1 MTRAPRRPH
10 GDERAAV
17 PILTA
22 RGMVKRFGG
31 VVALNGGEISLS
43 AGRVRGLL
51 GANGAGKSV
60 LSAILAGET
69 RPDEGEMSFD
79 GHPVSHPSPRAARDR
94 GIVIAHQH
102 ASLVPDLP
110 VWENLF
116 LGAERR
122 GRLGLI
128 DQEGSRAAA
137 AEALARLSSDFDI
150 DRLAGELSSAEQ
162 QLVEIARALLRKPR
176 VLILDEPT
184 ASLAHTEVE
193 RLFREIRKLASEGV
207 ATVFISHRLPEVE
220 EICDD
225 LVVLRNG
232 QTVGSWSIGPKLDH
246 DRLLSLMTG
255 ETEIASRKRL
265 ARDIGPVVLEATG
278 LAVAP
283 RHEGATLSLR
293 RGEIVGLAGLQG
305 QGQEEILEALAG
317 ARRITAGRVQVEGAE
332 LRARRPSDMIRRGVC
347 LVPGDRHRQGV
358 FIGQPIEE
366 NLDYPLACV
375 RRRPWILPFAEIR
388 RTALAII
395 ERLGIKASGPTQEVG
410 ALSGGNQQKVVIG
423 KWLPLATKVLLLSDP
438 AKGVDVH
445 AKGEIYAAV
454 ERLAADGAGV
464 LLHASDFKELL
475 SLCDRVLVVYA
486 GRIVCEFAGETMT
499 EYNLLAASFGRAA

>member
-1 MTRAPRRPH
+1 MVVEAHDTCLDDPMVTH
-10 GDERAAV
+10 GGERAAV
-17 PILTA
+17 SILTA
-22 RGMVKRFGG
+22 RRMVKRFGG
-31 VVALNGGEISLS
+31 VVALNGAEMSLS

-60 LSAILAGET
+60 LSAILAGEI

-79 GHPVSHPSPRAARDR
+79 GRLVSHASPRVARDR

-102 ASLVPDLP
+102 ASLVSDLP

-122 GRLGLI
+122 GRFGII
-128 DQEGSRAAA
+128 DREGSRTAA
-137 AEALARLSSDFDI
+137 AEALARLSPDFDI

-184 ASLAHTEVE
+184 ASLARTEVE
-193 RLFREIRKLASEGV
+193 RVFQEIRKLAGEGV

-232 QTVGSWSIGPKLDH
+232 QTVGSWSIGAKLDH

-255 ETEIASRKRL
+255 EAEIA
-265 ARDIGPVVLEATG
+265 ARERMVRNIGPVVLEAAG
-278 LAVAP
+278 LAVIP
-283 RHEGATLSLR
+283 RHEGATLALR

-317 ARRITAGRVQVEGAE
+317 GRRIVAGQVRVEGGE
-332 LRARRPSDMIRRGVC
+332 LRPRRPSDMIRHGVC
-347 LVPGDRHRQGV
+347 LVPGDRHRQGL
-358 FIGQPIEE
+358 FIGQSIEE
-366 NLDYPLACV
+366 NLDYPSAC
-375 RRRPWILPFAEIR
+375 A
-388 RTALAII
+388 
-395 ERLGIKASGPTQEVG
+395 
-410 ALSGGNQQKVVIG
+410 
-423 KWLPLATKVLLLSDP
+423 
-438 AKGVDVH
+438 
-445 AKGEIYAAV
+445 
-454 ERLAADGAGV
+454 
-464 LLHASDFKELL
+464 
-475 SLCDRVLVVYA
+475 
-486 GRIVCEFAGETMT
+486 
-499 EYNLLAASFGRAA
+499 

>member
-1 MTRAPRRPH
+1 MS
-10 GDERAAV
+10 
-17 PILTA
+17 ILTA

-31 VVALNGGEISLS
+31 VVALNGAEISLS
-43 AGRVRGLL
+43 AGRVGGLL

-60 LSAILAGET
+60 LSAILAGEI

-79 GHPVSHPSPRAARDR
+79 GRPLWHPSPRAARDR

-122 GRLGLI
+122 GRFGLV
-128 DQEGSRAAA
+128 DREGSRTTAAQ
-137 AEALARLSSDFDI
+137 ALARLSPDFDV

-184 ASLAHTEVE
+184 ASLAHAEVE
-193 RLFREIRKLASEGV
+193 RLFREIRKLAGEGV

-220 EICDD
+220 NICDD

-232 QTVGSWSIGPKLDH
+232 QTVGSWSIGAKLDH
-246 DRLLSLMTG
+246 GRLLSLMTG
-255 ETEIASRKRL
+255 EAEIAAHERL
-265 ARDIGPVVLEATG
+265 VRAIGPVVLEAAG
-278 LAVAP
+278 LAVTP
-283 RHEGATLSLR
+283 RHEGATLALR

-317 ARRITAGRVQVEGAE
+317 GRRIAAGRVRVEGDE
-332 LRARRPSDMIRRGVC
+332 LRPRRPSDMIRHGVC
-347 LVPGDRHRQGV
+347 LVPGDRHRQGL
-358 FIGQPIEE
+358 FIGQSIEE
-366 NLDYPLACV
+366 NLDYPSACV
-375 RRRPWILPFAEIR
+375 RRRPWMLPFAEIR
-388 RTALAII
+388 RSALEII
-395 ERLGIKASGPTQEVG
+395 RRLGIKASGPTQAIG

-464 LLHASDFKELL
+464 LLYASDFQELL
-475 SLCDRVLVVYA
+475 SLCDRVLVVYD
-486 GRIVCEFAGETMT
+486 GRIVGEFAGDTMT

>member
-1 MTRAPRRPH
+1 MS
-10 GDERAAV
+10 
-17 PILTA
+17 ILTA

-31 VVALNGGEISLS
+31 VVALNGAEMSLS

-60 LSAILAGET
+60 LSAILAGEI

-79 GHPVSHPSPRAARDR
+79 GCLVSYPSPRVARDR

-102 ASLVPDLP
+102 ASLAPDLP

-122 GRLGLI
+122 GQFGII
-128 DQEGSRAAA
+128 DREGSRTAA
-137 AEALARLSSDFDI
+137 AEALARLSPDFDI

-184 ASLAHTEVE
+184 ASLARTEVE
-193 RLFREIRKLASEGV
+193 RLFQEIRKLAGEGV

-232 QTVGSWSIGPKLDH
+232 QTVGGWSIGAKLDR
-246 DRLLSLMTG
+246 DRLLALMAG
-255 ETEIASRKRL
+255 GAEIAAHERMVRN
-265 ARDIGPVVLEATG
+265 IGPVVLEAAG
-278 LAVAP
+278 LAVIP
-283 RHEGATLSLR
+283 RREGATLALR

-317 ARRITAGRVQVEGAE
+317 GRRIVSGRIRVEGGE
-332 LRARRPSDMIRRGVC
+332 LRPRRPSDMIRRGVC
-347 LVPGDRHRQGV
+347 LVPGDRHRQGL
-358 FIGQPIEE
+358 FIGQSIEE
-366 NLDYPLACV
+366 NLDYPSACV
-375 RRRPWILPFAEIR
+375 RHRPWILPFAEIR
-388 RTALAII
+388 RSALEII
-395 ERLGIKASGPTQEVG
+395 DRLGIKSTGPTQEVG

-423 KWLPLATKVLLLSDP
+423 KWLSLATKVLLLSDP

-464 LLHASDFKELL
+464 LLYASDFKELL
-475 SLCDRVLVVYA
+475 SMCDRVLVVYG
-486 GRIVCEFAGETMT
+486 GRIVGEFAGETMT

>member
-1 MTRAPRRPH
+1 
-10 GDERAAV
+10 V
-17 PILTA
+17 SILTA
-22 RGMVKRFGG
+22 RGVVKRFGG
-31 VVALNGGEISLS
+31 VVALNGAEISLS
-43 AGRVRGLL
+43 AGRVGGLL

-60 LSAILAGET
+60 LSAILAGEIT
-69 RPDEGEMSFD
+69 PDEGEMSFD
-79 GHPVSHPSPRAARDR
+79 GRPISHPSPRAARDH

-122 GRLGLI
+122 GWLGLI
-128 DQEGSRAAA
+128 DREGSRTAA
-137 AEALARLSSDFDI
+137 AETLARLSPDFDI

-184 ASLAHTEVE
+184 ASLAHAEVD
-193 RLFREIRKLASEGV
+193 RLFQEIRKLAAEGV
-207 ATVFISHRLPEVE
+207 ATVFISHRLPEVQ

-225 LVVLRNG
+225 VVVLRNG
-232 QTVGSWSIGPKLDH
+232 QTVGSWSIGDKLDH

-255 ETEIASRKRL
+255 EAEVAAHQRL
-265 ARDIGPVVLEATG
+265 VRDIGPVVLETAG
-278 LAVAP
+278 LAVTP
-283 RHEGATLSLR
+283 RHEGATLTLR

-317 ARRITAGRVQVEGAE
+317 GRRIVAGRVWVEGGE
-332 LRARRPSDMIRRGVC
+332 VRPRRPSDMIRHGVC
-347 LVPGDRHRQGV
+347 LVPGDRHRQGL
-358 FIGQPIEE
+358 FIGQSIEE
-366 NLDYPLACV
+366 NLDYPSACV
-375 RRRPWILPFAEIR
+375 RSRPWILPFAEIR
-388 RTALAII
+388 RRALEII
-395 ERLGIKASGPTQEVG
+395 GRLGIKTSGPTQEVA

-454 ERLAADGAGV
+454 ERLVADGAGV
-464 LLHASDFKELL
+464 LLYASDFQELL
-475 SLCDRVLVVYA
+475 RMCDRVLVVYD
-486 GRIVCEFAGETMT
+486 GRIVGEFAGETMT

>member
-1 MTRAPRRPH
+1 MTGAPRRPDS
-10 GDERAAV
+10 DERAAV
-17 PILTA
+17 PILSA

-60 LSAILAGET
+60 LSAILAGEI

-116 LGAERR
+116 LGSERR
-122 GRLGLI
+122 RLGLI

-137 AEALARLSSDFDI
+137 AEALGRLSSDFDT

-283 RHEGATLSLR
+283 RHEGATLLLR

-317 ARRITAGRVQVEGAE
+317 ARRITAGQVRVEGAE

-358 FIGQPIEE
+358 FIGQTIED
-366 NLDYPLACV
+366 NLDYPLACI

-438 AKGVDVH
+438 AKGVDIH
-445 AKGEIYAAV
+445 AKGEIYASV
-454 ERLAADGAGV
+454 ERLAAEGAGV
-464 LLHASDFKELL
+464 LLYASDFNELL

-486 GRIVCEFAGETMT
+486 GRIVSEFVGETMT
-499 EYNLLAASFGRAA
+499 EYNLLAASFGPTA